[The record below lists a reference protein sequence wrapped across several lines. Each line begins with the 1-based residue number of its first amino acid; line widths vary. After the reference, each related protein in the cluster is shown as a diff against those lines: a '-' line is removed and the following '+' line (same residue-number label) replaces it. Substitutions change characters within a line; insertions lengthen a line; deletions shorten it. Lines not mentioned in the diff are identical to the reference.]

1 MDLDD
6 ISWLI
11 LDELQSNGR
20 ISYKELGERVGLTPP
35 AVADRVRKLERA
47 GVITGYTAII
57 DPDALGLPILAVIR
71 IRTRGDSVG
80 TVDELVHDLPEVVE
94 CHRVT
99 GSENHVIRAV
109 LQSTGHLEQL
119 LDRLMPY
126 GETITNIVTSSPV
139 ARRALSRELVR

>member
-11 LDELQSNGR
+11 LDALQGNGR

-47 GVITGYTAII
+47 GVITGYTAVI

-109 LQSTGHLEQL
+109 LRSTGHLEQL

-139 ARRALSRELVR
+139 VRRALSRDLVR